1 MEFSRTK
8 YYVCELL
15 SAQSTHSVAFYLFQ
29 YVRSKKEKTGVLLD
43 PALISVSEPSSDWL
57 L

>member
-1 MEFSRTK
+1 MKFSRIK
-8 YYVCELL
+8 HYLRQLL
-15 SAQSTHSVAFYLFQ
+15 SAQSAHSVAFYLFQ